1 MAAKPVHYGSQIQ
14 ERCHVGQRPG
24 SIVLGGLDWAGGRI
38 CGIIYEDGPGEGQTE
53 QGPGPAA
60 RRPSAAP
67 RRQRVGSVTQGN
79 RRETFSRILLM
90 VSIRYYPSGSYRRE
104 A

>member
-24 SIVLGGLDWAGGRI
+24 SIVLGGLGWAGSRI

-53 QGPGPAA
+53 QGPA
-60 RRPSAAP
+60 RRLDDPAPLLVANESA
-67 RRQRVGSVTQGN
+67 V
-79 RRETFSRILLM
+79 
-90 VSIRYYPSGSYRRE
+90 
-104 A
+104 